1 MNFLDS
7 TWLIGMLKKSGATP
21 QARILALF
29 DVLDDWIKAPGV
41 REALVQY
48 NTWAEMPEHLI
59 EYLSQQATLAGASLP
74 ESLAHQIYFIAQSA
88 MIEGLN
94 NSGSAH
100 FGHAK
105 LAASAVLHAQI
116 RGSKPK
122 RYMVYAMAA
131 CLCLSL
137 LAGGLWQYQMSFAA
151 GERIKSLTRMIEAPA
166 ALATPQLTGPK
177 NTADMYASLEQMR
190 EGDCHYPEALQVPER
205 HRRVYIENVVGG
217 QAPTTLQD
225 RAVAEMYLAQV
236 NCSYTPKLMKNS
248 LN

>member
-7 TWLIGMLKKSGATP
+7 AWLIDMLKKSGATP

-41 REALVQY
+41 REALAQY

-59 EYLSQQATLAGASLP
+59 AYLTQQASLAGASLP

-94 NSGSAH
+94 NPDSAH
-100 FGHAK
+100 FSHAK
-105 LAASAVLHAQI
+105 LAASAVLYAQI
-116 RGSKPK
+116 RGGKPK
-122 RYMVYAMAA
+122 RYMVYGLAA
-131 CLCLSL
+131 SLCVSV
-137 LAGGLWQYQMSFAA
+137 LAVGIWQYLHSFAA
-151 GERIKSLTRMIEAPA
+151 GERIKALTTMVETPA
-166 ALATPQLTGPK
+166 ALTSSKFTSPK

-217 QAPTTLQD
+217 QAATTEQD
-225 RAVAEMYLAQV
+225 RAIAEIYLAQV